1 MADTYKTVVRP
12 AGPSVFKDRG
22 SKFLGY
28 IFPVENE
35 AQIKEN
41 LAKIKKEHHSARHWC
56 YAYRLGKTN
65 PAERANDDGE
75 PAHSAGVPILNQI
88 KKADLT
94 DTLVI
99 VVRYF
104 GGVKLGVG
112 GLIRAYKTAA
122 EEVIREA
129 EITEKEIREEVT
141 VRFPYAV
148 MNEVMRLVKKFQIP
162 VLSRNGDTEMEM
174 TIALKPGEKEK
185 ILDELKQLKGIK
197 IK

>member
-75 PAHSAGVPILNQI
+75 PTHSAGVPILNQI

-112 GLIRAYKTAA
+112 GLIRAYRTAA